1 MPVSILSAYEAT
13 LCVALIEPDV
23 MDTPPA
29 GAFAVAVGATSL
41 LQGGFKKRRADL
53 PVFDPDAVKR
63 MAEYLAPS
71 VIDTYLKSLVSRCQ
85 TVSAALCTS
94 GALVPDN
101 EILAD
106 AAHTLAGSAGML
118 GFVRLA
124 DDGVRLEQ
132 ALRHRSPE
140 LPSLA
145 ARLAG
150 SIEATLGEVHN
161 ILSLSRPCSNE

>member
-1 MPVSILSAYEAT
+1 M
-13 LCVALIEPDV
+13 ALIELDV
-23 MDTPPA
+23 MDIPPA
-29 GAFAVAVGATSL
+29 GEFEVVVRAASL
-41 LQGGFKKRRADL
+41 LQGGFKKRQADL
-53 PVFDPDAVKR
+53 PVFDPEAVKR

-71 VIDTYLKSLVSRCQ
+71 VINTYLKSLVSRCQ
-85 TVSAALCTS
+85 AVSAALCTAE
-94 GALVPDN
+94 ALAPDN

-132 ALRHRSPE
+132 AFRHRGPE

-145 ARLAG
+145 ARLTR
-150 SIEATLGEVHN
+150 SIQATLTEVHD